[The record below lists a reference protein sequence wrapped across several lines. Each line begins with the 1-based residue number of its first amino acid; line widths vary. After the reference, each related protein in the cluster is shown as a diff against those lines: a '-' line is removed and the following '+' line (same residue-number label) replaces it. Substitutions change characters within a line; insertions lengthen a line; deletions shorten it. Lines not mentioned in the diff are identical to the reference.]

1 MMSFRKMSA
10 YIAQDFVMLNF
21 LTTEETLRVS
31 VDLKMP
37 RSTTLAEKQKT
48 VSCISAF
55 QENPIN
61 RYIIYR

>member
-21 LTTEETLRVS
+21 LTTEETIRVS

-37 RSTTLAEKQKT
+37 RSTTRAEKQKT
-48 VSCISAF
+48 VSKKLLFEKIH
-55 QENPIN
+55 
-61 RYIIYR
+61 